1 MRTALHGWSLL
12 LALLL
17 ATAVALP
24 FATTVDSRRDFYFF
38 TVELTSDQAGQ
49 TQVFFDMGAG
59 YNEPESSRQPLH
71 REDRPVVYR
80 YMLPTGQ
87 IRALRL
93 DPIDRTGRMTLA
105 NARIVDHRGRLI
117 HAFDPADFRPAQQI
131 ATLTDQ
137 GGRLALQTEV
147 PAGDPIIEL
156 HLERPVPLPCGPR
169 QVVQA
174 LLPLW
179 LATFGL
185 SIALVAAAGATRAR
199 LVRLY
204 AGVCRRPVLA
214 LMGASALAVVIQCHP
229 VIFFG
234 QSFAS
239 PDNGGLLLYDRF
251 PTLPG
256 YETADLEEARNADV
270 GAFLYQHLYYPQ
282 LQANALLNHGEWP
295 LWNRYAL
302 CGVPLLG
309 QGQSMFG
316 EVLNFLPLFTGSAA
330 WAWDLKFVVARWL
343 YGFGLGL
350 VVWRL
355 TRHLGASLLTAFVGI
370 FVGFF
375 TYRLSHPAIFS
386 VCFSPWILVAW
397 LVLRDAAKPR
407 QWLGAVG
414 LLMFANWEVFTSG
427 TVKEAYMNLACM
439 NLAGVLVV
447 LGADEMWRLRLRR
460 FAAAAVGG
468 VLFLLLAAPWW
479 LTFLDALRASRTSYD
494 FPAAMQ
500 LAPWQLIG
508 FFEDLFYRQLIPNE
522 NHGYPNANFLILAG
536 LAWLLASAGL
546 RRGFDRGI
554 TAIAVAA
561 LLPLGMVFKLI
572 PEALIVKLPFIA
584 NIHHVSNTFSCA
596 LLVLATPLAGCG
608 WHRCWQAAAG
618 RRWGWELV
626 AATAVIGLLAG
637 AYFLNVNQVSW
648 SPFFIGYGT
657 SLGLGLLVLLLAT
670 WVWHRGQIFPVTAV
684 ALLGSMVLF
693 TWRHGQYVST
703 PFDTYVFNPKVR
715 ADLHAASPVVARVN
729 ALLDS
734 PSRPAGLGYN
744 LFSGY
749 NQLLL
754 WEGIYGVDALRNG
767 YYDEFAIAGGAK
779 KIRWWDSFTW
789 SEDDISGIQAI
800 QDLFNVRYYLASHS
814 DAPRDIPGLRRLGQY
829 DLDLYESATVWPR
842 AFFTNQFT
850 TYNALEGLLRRVRGT
865 DRRPFAA
872 VAEADV
878 AAANLPVTA
887 SRNLL
892 GRIVT
897 PAQAYRLTANTT
909 RFTVDASGPGL
920 VVLTE
925 GYYPRDFRVTVDGVP
940 TGYFRVNH
948 AFKGIPIARSGRHE
962 IVVEYR
968 PHRFNLALALCGL
981 GLIAT
986 AGTSWWVL
994 RWRTAP
1000 GGSD

>member
-1 MRTALHGWSLL
+1 MRSALNSWALL

-17 ATAVALP
+17 ATAVTLP
-24 FATTVDSRRDFYFF
+24 FATTVSQRRDFYFF
-38 TVELTSDQAGQ
+38 TVELTSEQAGQ
-49 TQVFFDMGAG
+49 TQIFFDTGKG

-71 REDRPVVYR
+71 REVRPVVYR
-80 YMLPTGQ
+80 YMLPTGT
-87 IRALRL
+87 IRALRF
-93 DPIDRTGRMTLA
+93 DPVDRAARLTLA
-105 NARIVDHRGRLI
+105 NARIIDHRGRLI
-117 HAFDPADFRPAQQI
+117 HAFTPGDFHPVQQV
-131 ATLTDQ
+131 ASLVDH
-137 GGRLALQTEV
+137 GGRLDLQTDAA
-147 PAGDPIIEL
+147 AGDPIIEL
-156 HLERPVPLPCGPR
+156 NLPAPLVLRCGLS
-169 QVVQA
+169 QIVHA

-179 LATFGL
+179 LAIVAGTGL
-185 SIALVAAAGATRAR
+185 LLAAAGVSRER
-199 LVRLY
+199 LGRLY
-204 AGVCRRPVLA
+204 DRLKQRPVLA
-214 LMGASALAVVIQCHP
+214 LVAISTLAVIIQCHP

-316 EVLNFLPLFTGSAA
+316 EILNFLPLFAHSAA
-330 WAWDLKFVVARWL
+330 WTWDVKYLLARWL
-343 YGFGLGL
+343 YAFGLGL

-355 TRHLGASLLTAFVGI
+355 TRHVGVSMLTAFAGI

-386 VCFSPWILVAW
+386 QCFSPWILFAW
-397 LVLRDAAKPR
+397 LLLRDAAAPR
-407 QWLGAVG
+407 SWLAAVG
-414 LLMFANWEVFTSG
+414 LLMLANWEVFTSG

-447 LGADEMWRLRLRR
+447 LFADEAWRLRLRR
-460 FAAAAVGG
+460 LGAAAIGG
-468 VLFLLLAAPWW
+468 VLFLLMAAPWW

-522 NHGYPNANFLILAG
+522 NHGYPSANFLILAG
-536 LAWLLASAGL
+536 LAWLGASACL
-546 RRGFDRGI
+546 RRGVDRGI
-554 TAIAVAA
+554 AAIAVAA
-561 LLPLGMVFKLI
+561 LLPFGMVFKLI
-572 PEALIVKLPFIA
+572 PEALIIKLPFIA

-608 WHRCWQAAAG
+608 WHRCWQAIAE
-618 RRWGWELV
+618 RRWRWELAV
-626 AATAVIGLLAG
+626 AVAGIGALAG
-637 AYFLNVNQVSW
+637 AYFLAVNQVSW
-648 SPFFIGYGT
+648 SPFFRGYGT
-657 SLGLGLLVLLLAT
+657 SLGLGLLILVLGMWL
-670 WVWHRGQIFPVTAV
+670 WHRRQLFPVTAV
-684 ALLGSMVLF
+684 AFLGALVLF
-693 TWRHGQYVST
+693 TWRHGQYLQT

-715 ADLHAASPVVARVN
+715 ADLHASSPVVTHVN
-729 ALLDS
+729 TLLGE

-789 SEDDISGIQAI
+789 SEDDISGIHAI

-814 DAPRDIPGLRRLGQY
+814 DTPREIAGLRRLGQY
-829 DLDLYESATVWPR
+829 DLDLYESTSVWPR

-850 TYNALEGLLRRVRGT
+850 TYNAIEGLLRRVRAT

-878 AAANLPVTA
+878 ASAGIPVT
-887 SRNLL
+887 STRNLG
-892 GRIVT
+892 GRTIA
-897 PAQAYRLTANTT
+897 PAHDYRLTANTT
-909 RFTVDASGPGL
+909 RFTVDATGPGL

-925 GYYPRDFRVTVDGVP
+925 GYYPRDFRVTVDGEP

-948 AFKGIPIARSGRHE
+948 AFKGIPITRSGRHD

-968 PHRFNLALALCGL
+968 PHRFNLALLLCAVGL
-981 GLIAT
+981 VAT
-986 AGTSWWVL
+986 AGASWWTL
-994 RWRTAP
+994 SRRTPP
-1000 GGSD
+1000 GSSG

>member
-1 MRTALHGWSLL
+1 MRTALNGWSLL

-17 ATAVALP
+17 ATAVSLP

-59 YNEPESSRQPLH
+59 YNEPESSRQPLK

-87 IRALRL
+87 LRALRL

-105 NARIVDHRGRLI
+105 NARIIDHRGRLI
-117 HAFDPADFRPAQQI
+117 HAFAADDFHPIQQV
-131 ATLTDQ
+131 ATLAERD
-137 GGRLALQTEV
+137 GRLEFQTEV

-156 HLERPVPLPCGPR
+156 RLERPVTLPCGPR
-169 QVVQA
+169 QVVHA

-179 LATFGL
+179 L
-185 SIALVAAAGATRAR
+185 SILAASFVLAIAVGAMRAR
-199 LVRLY
+199 LSRLY
-204 AGVCRRPVLA
+204 DWLRQRPVFA
-214 LMGASALAVVIQCHP
+214 LMLASALAVVIQCHP

-256 YETADLEEARNADV
+256 YETRDLEEARNADV

-316 EVLNFLPLFTGSAA
+316 EILNFLPLFTGSAA
-330 WAWDLKFVVARWL
+330 WAWDVKFLVARWL
-343 YGFGLGL
+343 YSFGLGL

-355 TRHLGASLLTAFVGI
+355 TRHAGASLLTAFAGV

-386 VCFSPWILVAW
+386 VSFSPWILVAW
-397 LVLRDAAKPR
+397 LVLRDAATPR
-407 QWLGAVG
+407 QWLAAVG
-414 LLMFANWEVFTSG
+414 LLMLANWEVFTSG

-439 NLAGVLVV
+439 NLAGVLMV
-447 LGADEMWRLRLRR
+447 LFAEEAWRQRLRR
-460 FAAAAVGG
+460 LAAAAVGG

-522 NHGYPNANFLILAG
+522 NHGYPTANFLILAG
-536 LAWLLASAGL
+536 LAWLLASACL
-546 RRGFDRGI
+546 RRGWNRGI
-554 TAIAVAA
+554 AAIAVAA
-561 LLPLGMVFKLI
+561 LLPFGMVFKLI

-608 WHRCWQAAAG
+608 WHRCWQAVTE
-618 RRWGWELV
+618 RRWRWELAAAV
-626 AATAVIGLLAG
+626 AAIGLLAG

-648 SPFFIGYGT
+648 SSFFRGYGT
-657 SLGLGLLVLLLAT
+657 SLALGLLILLLGIG
-670 WVWHRGQIFPVTAV
+670 VWHRRQLFPVTAV
-684 ALLGSMVLF
+684 ALLGSVFLL
-693 TWRHGQYVST
+693 TWRHGQYLST

-715 ADLHAASPVVARVN
+715 ADLHATSPVVDRVN
-729 ALLDS
+729 ALLDA

-767 YYDEFAIAGGAK
+767 YYDEFAIAAGAK

-789 SEDDISGIQAI
+789 SEDDISGIHAI

-814 DAPRDIPGLRRLGQY
+814 DMPREIPGLQRLGQY
-829 DLDLYESATVWPR
+829 DLDLYESASAWPR

-850 TYNALEGLLRRVRGT
+850 TYNAIEGLVQQVRGT

-878 AAANLPVTA
+878 AAANLPVTP
-887 SRNLL
+887 SRDLSD
-892 GRIVT
+892 RIVT
-897 PAQAYRLTANTT
+897 PAKTYSLTANTT
-909 RFTVDASGPGL
+909 RFTVETSGPGL

-925 GYYPRDFRVTVDGVP
+925 GYYPRDFRVTVDDVP
-940 TGYFRVNH
+940 TVYFRVNH
-948 AFKGIPIARSGRHE
+948 AFKGIPISRSGQHE

-968 PHRFNLALALCGL
+968 PHRFNLALLACALGM
-981 GLIAT
+981 IAT
-986 AGTSWWVL
+986 AGTTWWVL
-994 RWRTAP
+994 SWRVVP
-1000 GGSD
+1000 GSSG